1 MSNCA
6 WPFHNE
12 PGCPSCARWEERAGD
27 NLDRY
32 LERLAAA
39 REAAKEAR
47 KGGQGT

>member
-12 PGCPSCARWEERAGD
+12 PDCPSCAAWEVRAGES
-27 NLDRY
+27 LDRY

-47 KGGQGT
+47 KRGQET